1 MKRASPVDLR
11 SAMDAAHVMAHI
23 GIMFVPMPVLS
34 DDDAAELKAKAYARL
49 EALEK
54 AAEAAE

>member
-1 MKRASPVDLR
+1 MRQASHIDLR
-11 SAMDAAHVMAHI
+11 SAMDAAHVMAHV

-34 DDDAAELKAKAYARL
+34 DEDAAELKAEAYARL
-49 EALEK
+49 ETLEK